1 MTDDPLTPVF
11 VGNAPPGVLS
21 WPSAL
26 PAEQALDA
34 ARAAGWET
42 AVLDLSGVTDRPGLM
57 TACAD
62 ALRLPDWFGA
72 NWDALADC
80 LSDLQW
86 WPAGPGRL
94 ILVRNWQDYAAAR
107 TDEWRILQ
115 EIFADAAAHWRD
127 TDTGLAVLMVLR

>member
-1 MTDDPLTPVF
+1 MTDDPLTPVLAGS
-11 VGNAPPGVLS
+11 VRPGVLS
-21 WPSAL
+21 WPAAL
-26 PAEQALDA
+26 PPEQALDA

-42 AVLDLSGVTDRPGLM
+42 AVLDLSGVTDKAALM
-57 TACAD
+57 TACAE

-94 ILVRNWQDYAAAR
+94 ILVRDWQTYAAAR
-107 TDEWRILQ
+107 SEEWGTLQ
-115 EIFADAAAHWRD
+115 EIFADAAAHWRG
-127 TDTGLAVLMVLR
+127 TDTGLVVLMALV